1 MQLKGI
7 GLLIL
12 AIATAFVFVAQTK
25 LKNNMK
31 AECRPVA
38 HNFTP
43 LGTGHTNP
51 TASVY
56 AFEREL
62 NDAQLRQ
69 WYARVEGRYSFRQG
83 MVFASGTADG
93 EPLTFERF
101 VQALRM
107 GFRFPELGAPAS
119 QAN

>member
-12 AIATAFVFVAQTK
+12 AIATAFIFVAQTK
-25 LKNNMK
+25 LKNTVK
-31 AECRPVA
+31 AECRPVVHEFAPLVTA
-38 HNFTP
+38 H
-43 LGTGHTNP
+43 TGP
-51 TASVY
+51 TSSVY

-62 NDAQLRQ
+62 NDEQLRA

-83 MVFASGTADG
+83 MVFASQTAQG

-101 VQALRM
+101 VQALKM
-107 GFRFPELGAPAS
+107 GFRFPELGAPAT

>member
-12 AIATAFVFVAQTK
+12 AIATAFVFMAQTK
-25 LKNNMK
+25 LRSHAK

-38 HNFTP
+38 HNFAP
-43 LGTGHTNP
+43 LATGHTSP
-51 TASVY
+51 TTSVY

-101 VQALRM
+101 VQALKM
-107 GFRFPELGAPAS
+107 GFRFPELGASAP

>member
-12 AIATAFVFVAQTK
+12 AIATAFVFMAQTR
-25 LKNNMK
+25 LKNNAK
-31 AECRPVA
+31 AECRPVTHSFA
-38 HNFTP
+38 P
-43 LGTGHTNP
+43 LG
-51 TASVY
+51 ASQTSSAASAY

-101 VQALRM
+101 VQALKM
-107 GFRFPELGAPAS
+107 GFRFPELGASAP